1 MKKWLKNG
9 LGGIVGGGLG
19 GLLGYAAMDYLDRA
33 FAPEG
38 AGEKFLLIAALA
50 VGVSIAV
57 LVQLILHE
65 GGHLIF
71 GLLSGYQFGSFRI
84 GSFMW
89 VREGEKIVLKRLTIA
104 GTGGQCLMTPPDMVE
119 GDIPVVLYNL
129 GGSLMNV
136 LVGLPCLLLALL
148 LRERPLW
155 GAVWMLLGAAG
166 LVLAAM
172 NGIPMR
178 MGAVDNDGYNA
189 LALKKDPAA
198 RRAFW
203 VLMKTQEQI
212 ARGKR
217 LREMPEEWFEV
228 PEDEAMRNSMVVQIG
243 VFAANR
249 LMDAHRFE
257 EADALM
263 DHLLT
268 IDSGMIGL
276 HRGLMLCDRMYVEL
290 LGQNRPEVLERFR
303 TPEQKQIF
311 RQMKNFPS
319 VLRTRCVLAL
329 LEEKDGEKAEEIRA
343 RFEKCAKTYPYQ
355 SDIQSERELM
365 EIAARR

>member
-1 MKKWLKNG
+1 MLM
-9 LGGIVGGGLG
+9 LILAMV
-19 GLLGYAAMDYLDRA
+19 LLLC
-33 FAPEG
+33 G
-38 AGEKFLLIAALA
+38 AVFL
-50 VGVSIAV
+50 
-57 LVQLILHE
+57 QLIVHE
-65 GGHLIF
+65 GGHLVF
-71 GLLSGYQFGSFRI
+71 GLLSGYKFGSFRI

-89 VREGEKIVLKRLTIA
+89 VKEGEKIALKRLSVA
-104 GTGGQCLMTPPDMVE
+104 GTGGQCLMTPPDMVD

-148 LRERPLW
+148 LEERPLL
-155 GAVWMLLGAAG
+155 GAIWMLLGAAG

-178 MGAVDNDGYNA
+178 MGTVDNDGHNA
-189 LALKKDPAA
+189 LSLKKDPAA

-212 ARGKR
+212 ARGRR

-228 PEDEAMRNSMVVQIG
+228 PEDEAMKNSMVVQIG

-263 DHLLT
+263 DRLLA

-290 LGQNRPEVLERFR
+290 LGQNRPAVLESFR

-311 RQMKNFPS
+311 KQMKTFPS
-319 VLRTRCVLAL
+319 VLRTRYVLAL
-329 LEEKDGEKAEEIRA
+329 LAEKDPEKARKIREE
-343 RFEKCAKTYPYQ
+343 FEKRGKTYPYQ

-365 EIAARR
+365 DLAEKA